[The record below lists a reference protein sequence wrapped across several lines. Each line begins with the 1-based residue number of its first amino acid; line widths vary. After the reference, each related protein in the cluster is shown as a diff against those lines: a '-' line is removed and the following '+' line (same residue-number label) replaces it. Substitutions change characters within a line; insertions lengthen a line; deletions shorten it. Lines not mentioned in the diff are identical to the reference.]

1 MKKTIF
7 AENGPKPIAPYS
19 PAVEANG
26 FVFVSGQVGSD
37 PATGKLVDG
46 GISAQT
52 DQALRNLR
60 SILAAAGLDLADA
73 VKVTVFLSDIG
84 NFAAMNEVYRQYFT
98 TDCPAR
104 SAVQVGALPGG
115 AAVEIEAIAA
125 AK

>member
-1 MKKTIF
+1 MKKCIF
-7 AENGPKPIAPYS
+7 AVNGPKPIAPYS

-37 PATGKLVDG
+37 PATGKLVEG

-52 DQALRNLR
+52 EQALKNLQ
-60 SILAAAGLDLADA
+60 SILAAAGLKAEDVVKVMVFLADI
-73 VKVTVFLSDIG
+73 KDFG
-84 NFAAMNEVYRQYFT
+84 AMNEVYKTVFS

-104 SAVQVGALPGG
+104 SAFQVGALPGG
-115 AAVEIEAIAA
+115 AAVEIECIAL